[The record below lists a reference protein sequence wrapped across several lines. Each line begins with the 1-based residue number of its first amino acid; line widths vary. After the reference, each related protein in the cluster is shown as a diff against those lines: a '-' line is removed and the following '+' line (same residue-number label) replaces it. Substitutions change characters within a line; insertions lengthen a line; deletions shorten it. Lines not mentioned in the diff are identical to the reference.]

1 MSLTVIQYADTV
13 RLAVMTDARLSPA
26 HTAPANRWSTAV
38 EQLVNKIDQEIAR
51 ITAQANVPQIIAP
64 EDTQDRSQEPEGQT
78 KVGQVSSSSL
88 KPPSTTVVSPPPMRR
103 HKTHH

>member
-26 HTAPANRWSTAV
+26 HTAPANRWPIAI
-38 EQLVNKIDQEIAR
+38 EQLVNKVDQEIAR
-51 ITAQANVPQIIAP
+51 ITAQANIPQIITP
-64 EDTQDRSQEPEGQT
+64 DDTQDRSDEAESQSN
-78 KVGQVSSSSL
+78 VAQVSSSSL

>member
-26 HTAPANRWSTAV
+26 HTVPANRWPRAV

-51 ITAQANVPQIIAP
+51 ITAQTNIPQIITP
-64 EDTQDRSQEPEGQT
+64 EDTEDRSVEAEGQSNI
-78 KVGQVSSSSL
+78 GAASSGSL
-88 KPPSTTVVSPPPMRR
+88 KPPSTAVVSPPPMRR